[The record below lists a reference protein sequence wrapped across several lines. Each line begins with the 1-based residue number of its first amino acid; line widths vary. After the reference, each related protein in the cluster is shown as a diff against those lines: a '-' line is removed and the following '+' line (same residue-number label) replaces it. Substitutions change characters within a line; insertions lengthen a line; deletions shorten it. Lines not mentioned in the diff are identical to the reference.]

1 MNLTNS
7 AAFLEVV
14 VAQVVERWHSV
25 CKKTSAAFFG
35 YDDTRKVVIRWQ
47 AGVWIFQLG
56 SMQRCRR
63 RRRRRRRRRATRK
76 TSINVVLNSNEE
88 NDGTKN

>member
-25 CKKTSAAFFG
+25 CKKTSAAFLGTMTPGKLLFG
-35 YDDTRKVVIRWQ
+35 GKLESGYSSWGRCSDVVVADTDADADVQQEKHR
-47 AGVWIFQLG
+47 
-56 SMQRCRR
+56 
-63 RRRRRRRRRATRK
+63 
-76 TSINVVLNSNEE
+76 
-88 NDGTKN
+88 